1 MIIQVGHLWS
11 YFYTCL
17 MCLERRS
24 SSQALRHVVD
34 FFNKNESL
42 RYPKKSF
49 KAYVSRIESRVYSM
63 VYEISPSDFAHHVRH
78 ATSWNDLGVRCG
90 LEKDDRGYV
99 RNRDKMSILHQKV
112 TNMRLNTDHFHSQ
125 QTLIPDDVFIQFV
138 KDSTC
143 LMQVAQKCKSITG
156 KYNSN
161 SKYYNSR
168 IKDLCINTDH
178 FKMRKKWTGGQP
190 SRKMNAID
198 DETFKTIVQNSRHL
212 LDLFLKCGYTGSMNP
227 VLKNILFNRINRLGL
242 NTEHFERKT
251 IENDKKI
258 VAESRYNHNHKT
270 KQKLLLDFD
279 RRYECNACK
288 NIHFV
293 EQDGVLT
300 WMNKPVE
307 LQLDH
312 INGKNDDN
320 RIENLRFLCA
330 LCHAQTITFGGA
342 NNKKHKAMHA
352 WLEDGKTSHAPGSIA
367 ALLN

>member
-1 MIIQVGHLWS
+1 M
-11 YFYTCL
+11 Y
-17 MCLERRS
+17 
-24 SSQALRHVVD
+24 D
-34 FFNKNESL
+34 
-42 RYPKKSF
+42 
-49 KAYVSRIESRVYSM
+49 
-63 VYEISPSDFAHHVRH
+63 ISPPDFAHHVRH
-78 ATSWNDLGVRCG
+78 ANSWNDLGIRCG
-90 LEKDDRGYV
+90 LEQDDRGYV

-143 LMQVAQKCKSITG
+143 LTQVAQKCKSITG

-198 DETFKTIVQNSRHL
+198 DETFKTIVQNSRNL
-212 LDLFLKCGYTGSMNP
+212 LDLMLKCGYNSSMHL
-227 VLKNILFNRINRLGL
+227 VSKNIIFNRIDRLGL
-242 NTEHFERKT
+242 NTEHFERVTK
-251 IENDKKI
+251 ENDEIFVVK
-258 VAESRYNHNHKT
+258 SRYNHGGLIK
-270 KQKLLLDFD
+270 KRLLRDFD
-279 RRYECNACK
+279 MRYECNTCK

-293 EQDGVLT
+293 EQDGVPT

-312 INGKNDDN
+312 INGVNDDN
-320 RIENLRFLCA
+320 RIENLQFLCA
-330 LCHAQTITFGGA
+330 LCHAQTSTFGGA
-342 NNKKHKAMHA
+342 NMKKHKAMKK
-352 WLEDGKTSHAPGSIA
+352 WIEEGKTSHAPGSISS
-367 ALLN
+367 LLN